1 MWRFQN
7 RESIISEVLN
17 IGSQAE
23 KVAQSFCDLE
33 NLPMPSWMVYLTTI
47 ANNMEHIY
55 YFLLLCF
62 AIFVEWQH
70 IFYAEKVVDLRK
82 NMNNE
87 EWKKTNKDYY
97 RWYAF
102 LSFVYSFLVLIW
114 FFSFQ
119 WWAFLLFFIL
129 SFVKTALPKKIFIEK
144 IDGIVS
150 LCIVIF
156 MVLNAFHFHINLF

>member
-1 MWRFQN
+1 
-7 RESIISEVLN
+7 
-17 IGSQAE
+17 
-23 KVAQSFCDLE
+23 
-33 NLPMPSWMVYLTTI
+33 
-47 ANNMEHIY
+47 MEHIY

-70 IFYAEKVVDLRK
+70 IFYADKVVDLRK

-87 EWKKTNKDYY
+87 EWKKANKDYY
-97 RWYAF
+97 RWFAF

-129 SFVKTALPKKIFIEK
+129 SFVKTALPKKTFIEK

-156 MVLNAFHFHINLF
+156 MVLNAFHFHINIF